1 MTFTASVIREQGVT
15 FALVLVKKHVV
26 DSTDSAEDAIEE
38 FSGAFPGMPVVLA
51 AQDFRGRFTYFG
63 RNDIVRFL
71 SRVNP
76 ARIPWRKYSY
86 A

>member
-1 MTFTASVIREQGVT
+1 MTFTAAVIREQGVT

-26 DSTDSAEDAIEE
+26 DSNGSAEDAIED

-51 AQDFRGRFTYFG
+51 AQDSRGRFSYYG
-63 RNDIVRFL
+63 RSDIVRFL
-71 SRVNP
+71 SRVRP
-76 ARIPWRKYSY
+76 SRIPWRKYSY